1 MTPPRA
7 KTPPRPGKRLLAHDR
22 KLGRYVGGV
31 DEAGRGS
38 LAGPLVAAAVVLDLE
53 RLTGPEAA
61 ALGRLDDS
69 KKLSMELRDKLY
81 RVVLS
86 RARDVSVAVV
96 PAATIDRVGLH
107 KCNIAA
113 MRRALGGLESP
124 CEHVLVD
131 GFKLAPVTLACGT
144 ERECRQIIKGDG
156 TSAAIAAGAIVAKVT
171 RDRLM
176 ARLDEETDHR
186 WAFGEHMGYAVPLHA
201 ERIQLHGTTHH
212 HRMSYEAMAYV
223 GAPVADLPPAGSVT
237 TFALLGR

>member
-1 MTPPRA
+1 MTPPRT

-22 KLGRYVGGV
+22 AMGRFIAGV

-38 LAGPLVAAAVVLDLE
+38 LAGPLVAAAVVLDLD

-69 KKLSMELRDKLY
+69 KKLTADLRDKLY

-96 PAATIDRVGLH
+96 PAATIDRIGLH

-113 MRRALGGLESP
+113 MRRALSGLESP

-131 GFKLAPVTLACGT
+131 GFQLEPVRLACGT
-144 ERECRQIIKGDG
+144 QRPCVKIIKGDQ
-156 TSAAIAAGAIVAKVT
+156 TSAAIAAGAIIAKVT

-176 ARLDEETDHR
+176 QRLDDETDYK
-186 WAFGEHMGYAVPLHA
+186 WAFSEHMGYAVPLHA

-223 GAPVADLPPAGSVT
+223 GAPQAHLPPAGSVT
-237 TFALLGR
+237 THTLLRR